1 MVPSVKLGCAVM
13 EGPARPVVV
22 EEVTT
27 ALEEGPACGIDLA
40 IVAATCAFMW
50 GVTLMPF
57 VVLPGWRMW
66 CTRGRRGVSSSA
78 IALRRRDAVSEEL
91 RPGRTR
97 PVVNGGVAIHLV
109 FATDVDVGQAAG

>member
-50 GVTLMPF
+50 GVTLMPSWYCQDGGCGAPGDGEVSPLVLLLSEDVTPSARSF
-57 VVLPGWRMW
+57 VQGGL
-66 CTRGRRGVSSSA
+66 GRW
-78 IALRRRDAVSEEL
+78 
-91 RPGRTR
+91 
-97 PVVNGGVAIHLV
+97 
-109 FATDVDVGQAAG
+109 